1 MPEHK
6 FAIVD
11 VLQQRKHTVGMTGD
25 GVNDAPALKQANI
38 GIAVQG
44 ATDAARAAADIVLMA
59 PGLSVIIHA
68 IVLSRQVRG
77 IATAL
82 WRRVPPPIAPPASH
96 PASPLPLHAISRQI
110 FQRMKNYCTYR
121 IACTIQILFFFF
133 IAIIWNDFQI
143 PVFVIC
149 LISILNDGTII
160 SIAYDSVMPSQQ
172 PEAWDLPQTVGIS
185 ATIGLAGVCSTMF
198 LLYLAGGAGQP
209 AWAGSADFFHLN
221 FGLPSLAEAQVQALI
236 YLQLSIGGQATIFV
250 ARTRSFFFTQRPGA
264 LLFTAFCVAQT
275 ISTLI
280 CVFLGYQLSP
290 MIGLGMKCDLTQVD
304 PVTGIPEVN
313 LCTER
318 NEAGVDCASTYCTSN
333 LAGGWAYAGLVW
345 AYCAIWFLIQDG
357 AKLIAI
363 TLFDMSDPEKAA
375 RRRQKMDRKIL
386 MGRLTR
392 STAAGSRR
400 TTQHTVA
407 SEARASSIAGY
418 SQSGATA
425 EDLMLAPARRT
436 TGDIRQLPNV
446 VERLEQR
453 VRELEDALSKGGRKS
468 K

>member
-68 IVLSRQVRG
+68 IVL
-77 IATAL
+77 
-82 WRRVPPPIAPPASH
+82 
-96 PASPLPLHAISRQI
+96 SRQI

-304 PVTGIPEVN
+304 PVSGIPEVN

>member
-1 MPEHK
+1 M
-6 FAIVD
+6 
-11 VLQQRKHTVGMTGD
+11 
-25 GVNDAPALKQANI
+25 
-38 GIAVQG
+38 
-44 ATDAARAAADIVLMA
+44 
-59 PGLSVIIHA
+59 
-68 IVLSRQVRG
+68 
-77 IATAL
+77 
-82 WRRVPPPIAPPASH
+82 
-96 PASPLPLHAISRQI
+96 
-110 FQRMKNYCTYR
+110 
-121 IACTIQILFFFF
+121 
-133 IAIIWNDFQI
+133 
-143 PVFVIC
+143 IC

-304 PVTGIPEVN
+304 PVSGIPEVN